1 MTETDPLGSAPGP
14 GPGAT
19 GSLAPVR
26 VGYELVVPDQP
37 AVSEAPSVA
46 GAPGAQRPPE
56 GGEARSTGGLV
67 RQILRV
73 FVEHKLAIVS
83 LAFLV
88 LIVLFCWVGPLVY
101 HTNQTNQELALLNPE
116 NAPPGSTGKFPLGT
130 TQTGFDVLGRLMY
143 GGQASLTVGLLSALV
158 ATVVGVVYGAVAG
171 FFGRWLDALMMR
183 IVDIVLSIPVLFLLI
198 SLVTIFHSSEPLL
211 IFVIAGVSWLV
222 PARLVRGETLTLRTR
237 EYVQAV
243 RAMGG
248 RGGRIIGRHI
258 IPNAVGTIVVFAT
271 FQVATSI
278 LILAALGFLGFGI
291 PAPGTDWGTM
301 LSNGVNAAGNGWWWE
316 LYPAGV
322 LIILVVVAFNFIG
335 DALRDA
341 LEVRTQ
347 RR

>member
-1 MTETDPLGSAPGP
+1 MTEARDVRDNPLLVTPLTS
-14 GPGAT
+14 PGAP
-19 GSLAPVR
+19 LR
-26 VGYELVVPDQP
+26 VGMDLVVPE
-37 AVSEAPSVA
+37 EAA
-46 GAPGAQRPPE
+46 EAAEAPE
-56 GGEARSTGGLV
+56 GGEARASGGIGK
-67 RQILRV
+67 QILRV
-73 FVEHKLAIVS
+73 FVEHKLAVVS
-83 LAFLV
+83 LVFIILV
-88 LIVLFCWVGPLVY
+88 VLFCWVGPLIY
-101 HTNQTNQELALLNPE
+101 HTNQTNQELALFNPE
-116 NAPPGSTGKFPLGT
+116 NAPPGATGKFPLGT
-130 TQTGFDVLGRLMY
+130 TETGFDVLGRLMFA
-143 GGQASLTVGLLSALV
+143 GQASLTVGLLSALV

-198 SLVTIFHSSEPLL
+198 ALVTIYHSSEPLL

-222 PARLVRGETLTLRTR
+222 PARLIRGETLTLRTR

-243 RAMGG
+243 RSMGG
-248 RGGRIIGRHI
+248 SGGRIIGRHI

-301 LSNGVNAAGNGWWWE
+301 LASGVDAASNGYWWE
-316 LYPAGV
+316 VYPVGI
-322 LIILVVVAFNFIG
+322 LIVLVVVAFNFIG

>member
-1 MTETDPLGSAPGP
+1 M
-14 GPGAT
+14 
-19 GSLAPVR
+19 V
-26 VGYELVVPDQP
+26 
-37 AVSEAPSVA
+37 EAPE
-46 GAPGAQRPPE
+46 APQ
-56 GGEARSTGGLV
+56 GGEAQSAGGIAK
-67 RQILRV
+67 QIFRV
-73 FVEHKLAIVS
+73 FVEHKLAVVS
-83 LAFLV
+83 LIFII
-88 LIVLFCWVGPLVY
+88 LIVLFCWVGPLLY

-116 NAPPGSTGKFPLGT
+116 NAPPGATGSFPLGT

-143 GGQASLTVGLLSALV
+143 GGQASLTVGLISALV

-183 IVDIVLSIPVLFLLI
+183 MVDIVLSIPVLFLLI
-198 SLVTIFHSSEPLL
+198 ALVTIFRSSEALL
-211 IFVIAGVSWLV
+211 IFVIAGVSWLI

-258 IPNAVGTIVVFAT
+258 IPNAIGTIVVFAT

-278 LILAALGFLGFGI
+278 LVLAALGFLGFGI

-316 LYPAGV
+316 LYPAGIV
-322 LIILVVVAFNFIG
+322 IILVVVAFNFIG